1 MYYSGDKGE
10 GGKKKRK
17 EKKNK
22 KKENKKTTKKYC
34 ASSCNMCITLL
45 FKFWEEGEGEKE
57 YVQNALDQISIIQKE
72 KNQKEPYHLNR
83 DRRAGA

>member
-10 GGKKKRK
+10 GGKRK
-17 EKKNK
+17 EKKRK
-22 KKENKKTTKKYC
+22 TKKRKTKKRQKDIALHRVIC
-34 ASSCNMCITLL
+34 VLHCCSS
-45 FKFWEEGEGEKE
+45 FGEGEGEKE